1 MKKILAVLAVVTV
14 MAVGI
19 TGCSSGASQS
29 QTKSSAGTAAT
40 SGFGA
45 DKLEKIKS
53 SGTLVVGCDPTI
65 QNICYLDSSTNSQTG
80 FIPDIVN
87 GFAKQL
93 NVKVKWE
100 TLEWS
105 AMISALNSGKV
116 DMVAANM
123 NMTTQRESQILLTNC
138 WLLDHAKACVKD
150 TSKFKTFADISQPDV
165 KFGVTQGSSY
175 EDTIRAKF
183 PKAKIVTLSA
193 GTWQDSLKSGIID
206 VAYDDGVVF
215 AGPTSTDKSLRVLEE
230 NGDAYMDGF
239 AFAAGNYV
247 TKDTFNLYLSKLK
260 VSGDYAAMYQKWMG
274 YKWVPFTDGESY

>member
-1 MKKILAVLAVVTV
+1 MKKLLTILAVAAIMTAG
-14 MAVGI
+14 M
-19 TGCSSGASQS
+19 TGCSGSGSQS
-29 QTKSSAGTAAT
+29 ASKTSGTAPA

-53 SGTLVVGCDPTI
+53 SGTLTVGCDPTI
-65 QNICYLDSSTNSQTG
+65 QNICYLDSATGSQTG

-93 NVKVKWE
+93 GVKVKWE

-123 NMTTQRESQILLTNC
+123 NMTTERESQILLTDP
-138 WLLDHAKACVKD
+138 WLLDHAKACVSNS
-150 TSKFKTFADISQPDV
+150 SKFKTFADISQPGV

-175 EDTIRAKF
+175 EDTIRTKF

-193 GTWQDSLKSGIID
+193 GTWQDSLKSGVID

-215 AGPTSTDKSLRVLEE
+215 AGPSSKDKSLKVLSE

-247 TKDTFNLYLSKLK
+247 SRDTFNLYLSKLK

-274 YKWVPFTDGESY
+274 YKWAPVSDGTSY